1 MKKTGLLTVL
11 SLSCSRQQIKEELK
25 SFYAAQIQTP
35 HNLFA
40 IQQGSVLDKL
50 PQETPCL
57 TKLMIYISS
66 TGCTPC
72 KVSHISDMDTLF
84 NMNFGAAR
92 FTPQIIINPSTEQ
105 FDDMLVRNGVYVPEK
120 QLHAMTPPHLKE
132 RNVND
137 RSRHNTLI
145 QSIL

>member
-1 MKKTGLLTVL
+1 MKKTGLLILLTVL

-57 TKLMIYISS
+57 AKLMIYISS

-72 KVSHISDMDTLF
+72 KVGHISDMDTLF
-84 NMNFGAAR
+84 NMNFRADR
-92 FTPQIIINPSTEQ
+92 FTPQIIINPSTKQ
-105 FDDMLVRNGVYVPEK
+105 FDDIITSKP
-120 QLHAMTPPHLKE
+120 
-132 RNVND
+132 
-137 RSRHNTLI
+137 
-145 QSIL
+145 